1 MKKLSLL
8 VFTIFIT
15 SVIWSQDHKCM
26 SPVVTD
32 GEAIKYIDSDYQL
45 QDLPM
50 AEVATDAYYFDPV
63 EWKIGS
69 DPEKNRVQLQAAIDH
84 AKSISKGRTV
94 FKMGACDFYIKC
106 DGKRLNIHDSAQVY
120 GVQLPSDF
128 EVQMTSETFIRVA
141 PNFNPSF
148 AIFGI
153 HKKKNIK
160 IYGGNLIG
168 DIKEHDY
175 SKVLESHEYGAQILI
190 SGGKNITLENVTIS
204 HGTGDN
210 VMIGDS
216 SNRPE
221 AHNFMYNSKITDF
234 WRTENII
241 IRGCD
246 ISFAGRNNISILSGE
261 TMLIENNKIHSCS
274 QINETPKA
282 PSCGIDAEAYGW
294 VAEDDFTHQTGNFT
308 PKDGKIE
315 LERIENVTVI
325 NNHFYNNLG
334 ASMNMFTIFNS
345 TFENNYCEEGV
356 LAAYGSQIRIESNT
370 FINRGT
376 TRKEAQN
383 GFANTALSYNIQ
395 GDRVKSEDIKITN
408 NRFEGFP
415 AAALVRNNNI
425 QFNGNTLVN
434 NKTGVVIGNSNN
446 TRIYDNHIVSNVLN
460 SKGITSQS
468 ATLNNV
474 TLRDNYIDVDKYA
487 IHLSNTNSDSI
498 ANYFKVNIVGNTIN
512 SKSFMQKVTG
522 LNFKNNE
529 VLEPMVIEN
538 LTNFVIKHNDFDVD
552 GVAIRGYYS
561 QDSGMICKND
571 FTLNSGRSS
580 GIVLSHSN
588 GQMMS
593 DVTILGNDFIGTKAS
608 RLIQGYGDGGFSN
621 ITANIQPHNN
631 NVKDY
636 YKSLD
641 FSAIKTK

>member
-1 MKKLSLL
+1 MKKLLLL
-8 VFTIFIT
+8 VFSIFLT
-15 SVIWSQDHKCM
+15 SGIWSQDQ
-26 SPVVTD
+26 VQELTTV
-32 GEAIKYIDSDYQL
+32 
-45 QDLPM
+45 
-50 AEVATDAYYFDPV
+50 EVAANAYYFDPV
-63 EWKIGS
+63 EWEIGS
-69 DPEKNRVQLQAAIDH
+69 DPEKNRVQFQAAINH
-84 AKSISKGRTV
+84 AKSVSKGRTI

-106 DGKRLNIHDSAQVY
+106 DGKRLNIHDSAQTY

-128 EVQMTSETFIRVA
+128 EIQMTSESFIRVA

-160 IYGGNLIG
+160 IYGGNLVG
-168 DIKEHDY
+168 DIKDHDY

-190 SGGKNITLENVTIS
+190 SGGKNITLENITIS

-241 IRGCD
+241 IRGCN
-246 ISFAGRNNISILSGE
+246 ISFAGRNNISILSGD

-274 QINETPKA
+274 QINATPKA
-282 PSCGIDAEAYGW
+282 PSCGIDAEAYRW
-294 VAEDDFTHQTGNFT
+294 NAPRRTVHQTGNVSE
-308 PKDGKIE
+308 KGDLLE

-325 NNHFYNNLG
+325 NNHFYNNVG
-334 ASMNMFTIFNS
+334 ASMNLFTIYNS

-356 LAAYGSQIRIESNT
+356 LAAYGSKIRISNNT

-383 GFANTALSYNIQ
+383 GFANNALNYNIQ

-415 AAALVRNNNI
+415 AAALIRNNDV

-434 NKTGVVIGNSNN
+434 NKTGVVLGNSKNN
-446 TRIYDNHIVSNVLN
+446 RIYDNHIVSNVSESN
-460 SKGITSQS
+460 GITSQS
-468 ATLNNV
+468 KTINNIII
-474 TLRDNYIDVDKYA
+474 RGNYIDVDKYA
-487 IHLSNTNSDSI
+487 IHLFNTNSDSI
-498 ANYFKVNIVGNTIN
+498 AKGFKVNVVGNILN
-512 SKSFMQKVTG
+512 SKSYMQRVTG
-522 LNFKNNE
+522 LNFKNND
-529 VLEPMVIEN
+529 VLKPLIIEN
-538 LTNFVIKHNDFDVD
+538 QTNFVIKNNDFNVE
-552 GVAIRGYYS
+552 GVAIRGHFN
-561 QDSGMICKND
+561 QAKGIICNNY
-571 FTLNSGRSS
+571 FTLNSGKSS

-588 GQMMS
+588 GHVMQ
-593 DVTILGNDFIGTKAS
+593 DVTILGNDFIGKKAS
-608 RLIQGYGDGGFSN
+608 RLIQGYGQGSFINVIAS
-621 ITANIQPHNN
+621 ILPENN
-631 NVKDY
+631 NVQDY

-641 FSAIKTK
+641 FSAIKN

>member
-1 MKKLSLL
+1 MKKLLLL
-8 VFTIFIT
+8 VFSIFLT
-15 SVIWSQDHKCM
+15 SGIWSQDQ
-26 SPVVTD
+26 VQELTTV
-32 GEAIKYIDSDYQL
+32 
-45 QDLPM
+45 
-50 AEVATDAYYFDPV
+50 EVAANAYYFDPV
-63 EWKIGS
+63 EWEIGS
-69 DPEKNRVQLQAAIDH
+69 DPEKNRVQFQAAINH
-84 AKSISKGRTV
+84 AKSVSKGRTI

-106 DGKRLNIHDSAQVY
+106 DGKRLNIHDSAQTY

-128 EVQMTSETFIRVA
+128 EIQMTSESFIRVA

-160 IYGGNLIG
+160 IYGGNLVG
-168 DIKEHDY
+168 DIKDHDY

-190 SGGKNITLENVTIS
+190 SGGKNITLENITIS

-241 IRGCD
+241 IRGCN
-246 ISFAGRNNISILSGE
+246 ISFAGRNNISILSGD

-274 QINETPKA
+274 QINATPKA
-282 PSCGIDAEAYGW
+282 PSCGIDAEAYRW
-294 VAEDDFTHQTGNFT
+294 NAPRRTVHQTGNVSE
-308 PKDGKIE
+308 KGDLLE

-325 NNHFYNNLG
+325 NNHFYNNVG
-334 ASMNMFTIFNS
+334 ASMNLFTIYNS

-356 LAAYGSQIRIESNT
+356 LAAYGSQIHINKNT

-415 AAALVRNNNI
+415 AAALIRNDNV
-425 QFNGNTLVN
+425 QFNGNTLIN
-434 NKTGVVIGNSNN
+434 NKTGVVIGNSNHS
-446 TRIYDNHIVSNVLN
+446 RVYGNHIVSNMPESNGV
-460 SKGITSQS
+460 TSQS
-468 ATLNNV
+468 TTLNDV
-474 TLRDNYIDVDKYA
+474 IIRGNYIDVDNYA
-487 IHLSNTNSDSI
+487 IHLSNANRDSI
-498 ANYFKVNIVGNTIN
+498 AQQFRINVIVNTLK
-512 SKSFMQKVTG
+512 SKTFMQKVTG
-522 LNFKNNE
+522 LNFNNNE
-529 VLEPMVIEN
+529 VLMPIVIEN
-538 LTNFVIKHNDFDVD
+538 LINFDIKHNDFDID
-552 GVAIRGYYS
+552 GVAIRGYYN
-561 QDSGMICKND
+561 QNNGIIFRNTFEM
-571 FTLNSGRSS
+571 NSGNCS

-588 GQMMS
+588 GHVMK
-593 DVTILGNDFIGTKAS
+593 DVTILGNDFVGKKAS
-608 RLIQGYGDGGFSN
+608 RLIQGYGQGDFIN
-621 ITANIQPHNN
+621 VTASISPENN
-631 NVKDY
+631 NVQDY

-641 FSAIKTK
+641 FSAIKN